1 MKLNLG
7 SGPEKGSNG
16 WTNIDLGG
24 GADLAI
30 DLTKGLHFPE
40 ESTSQIY
47 TSHFLEHLSYEQ
59 INPLLRECLRILKPG
74 APLLICVPDSELFI
88 HAYSNNLYQ
97 TTSLS
102 DGTHLNVPSFIID
115 AEERVYS
122 KALVNTGSKIDWL
135 NYIAYSANEHKYMF
149 DRENLYNHLKQSG
162 FTKIK
167 ERSYDNNL
175 DKSYGQKA
183 SLYFI
188 AYKSL

>member
-7 SGPEKGSNG
+7 SGPEKGSDG
-16 WTNIDLGG
+16 WINIDLDG

-30 DLTKGLHFPE
+30 DLTNGLPFDDR
-40 ESTSQIY
+40 STSQIY

-59 INPLLRECLRILKPG
+59 ISPLLQECLRVLKPG

-88 HAYSNNLYQ
+88 RAYTNNLYQ

-102 DGTHLNVPSFIID
+102 DGTILKVPSFIID

-122 KALVNTGSKIDWL
+122 KALINTGSKIDWI

-149 DRENLYNHLKQSG
+149 DRENLNNHLKQSG
-162 FTKIK
+162 FTQIK
-167 ERSYDNNL
+167 ERSYDKSL
-175 DKSYGQKA
+175 DKSYGQRV

>member
-1 MKLNLG
+1 MKINLG
-7 SGPEKGSNG
+7 SGPEKGSDG
-16 WTNIDLGG
+16 WMNIDLSG

-30 DLTKGLHFPE
+30 DLTEGLPFDDR
-40 ESTSQIY
+40 STSQIY

-59 INPLLRECLRILKPG
+59 ISPLLQECLRVLKPG

-102 DGTHLNVPSFIID
+102 DGTILKVPRFIID
-115 AEERVYS
+115 SEERVYS

-149 DRENLYNHLKQSG
+149 DRENLHNHLKQSG

-167 ERSYDNNL
+167 ERSYDNSL
-175 DKSYGQKA
+175 DKSYGQRA

>member
-1 MKLNLG
+1 MI
-7 SGPEKGSNG
+7 GPLLI
-16 WTNIDLGG
+16 TL
-24 GADLAI
+24 DLAI
-30 DLTKGLHFPE
+30 DLTKKFPFDDR
-40 ESTSQIY
+40 SASQIY

-59 INPLLRECLRILKPG
+59 ISPLLQECLRVLMPG

-88 HAYSNNLYQ
+88 YAYSNNLYQ

-102 DGTHLNVPSFIID
+102 DGTSLRAPSFIID
-115 AEERVYS
+115 AEEAVYS

-167 ERSYDNNL
+167 ERSYENNL
-175 DKSYGQKA
+175 DKSNEQKA
-183 SLYFI
+183 SLYYI
-188 AYKSL
+188 AYKSF